1 MVEQPLAEA
10 VRAIQKDPVIPSSR
24 VGYIAMTAAR
34 FFLGLAMLPYAIDKL
49 LAYQF
54 KLPAWSYAQPLG
66 STSGSTLA
74 WAMFGY
80 SPHLQMLLGFFEL
93 VPALLLLNVRTRRL
107 GALIMLPVLLNVAL
121 INVFLDLWR
130 NTTIVSFTLLL
141 VNVFLI
147 LYDRSVYLDLFK
159 RILVSPTGIANS
171 SHRLSAKIATITIVI
186 VGISLSVL
194 AIAFSMVH
202 FQIPVA
208 DFTGMPQI
216 NGSGTWKIE
225 SLTIGGKSTNPD
237 PDASFYFN
245 LFNTCEYGTPAH
257 PSFGTFKADKSR
269 HTFQIRQVLFEGSA
283 STVEG
288 TYQLQGDRLL
298 LNGTR
303 DNQALSLTLER
314 AYRYTGW

>member
-1 MVEQPLAEA
+1 MIEQPLPEA
-10 VRAIQKDPVIPSSR
+10 VRPIQKDPLIPSSR

-34 FFLGLAMLPYAIDKL
+34 LLLGLAMVPYAIDKL

-54 KLPAWSYAQPLG
+54 KVPAWSYAQPLG
-66 STSGSTLA
+66 ATSGSTLA
-74 WAMFGY
+74 WATFGY
-80 SPHLQMLLGFFEL
+80 SPHLQMLPGLFEL
-93 VPALLLLNVRTRRL
+93 IPALLLLNVRTRRL
-107 GALIMLPVLLNVAL
+107 GALIMLPVLLNVVL
-121 INVFLDLWR
+121 INFSLDLWGS
-130 NTTIVSFTLLL
+130 TKIVSFTLLL

-147 LYDRSVYLDLFK
+147 LYDRSVYLDVLK
-159 RILVSPTGIANS
+159 RLLVSPTGIAS
-171 SHRLSAKIATITIVI
+171 PRHRLSAKIATITIVV

-194 AIAFSMVH
+194 AIAFSIVH

-225 SLTIGGKSTNPD
+225 SLTIGGHSISPD

-245 LFNTCEYGTPAH
+245 VFNTCEYGTPAH
-257 PSFGTFKADKSR
+257 PSFGTFEADKSR
-269 HTFQIRQVLFEGSA
+269 HTFQIKQVLLEGSA
-283 STVEG
+283 STIEG

-303 DNQALSLTLER
+303 DNQALFLTLER